1 MSDLAKSMKISAA
14 GMKVQSARLR
24 VVSENM
30 ANVNSTGTYPGD
42 RPYQR
47 KTISFENVF
56 DRAMDT
62 NLVDV
67 KKYGTDSS
75 EFPLKYEPTHPAADA
90 NGMVA
95 YPNVNS
101 MMEMMDMREARRSY
115 EANLNMVETAKGMLQ
130 KTIGML
136 KD

>member
-1 MSDLAKSMKISAA
+1 MADLSKSMQISAA

-30 ANVNSTGTYPGD
+30 ANANSTGQFPGD
-42 RPYQR
+42 TPYRR
-47 KTISFENVF
+47 KTISFENEF
-56 DRAMDT
+56 NRALDT

-67 KKYGTDSS
+67 KKYGVDKT
-75 EFPLKYEPTHPAADA
+75 EFPLQYEPGHPAANA
-90 NGMVA
+90 EGFVQQ
-95 YPNVNS
+95 PNVNT

-130 KTIGML
+130 STIGML
-136 KD
+136 KE